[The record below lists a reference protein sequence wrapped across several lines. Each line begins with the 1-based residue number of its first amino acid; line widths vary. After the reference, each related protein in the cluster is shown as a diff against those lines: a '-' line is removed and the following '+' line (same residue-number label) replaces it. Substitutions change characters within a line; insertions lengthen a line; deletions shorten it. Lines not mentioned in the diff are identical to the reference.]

1 MTPQSN
7 FMIAAPVAVERI
19 GPLRALLATMNT
31 GPGRVD
37 PANGLVPFGRFEALH
52 FARLLVLADETL
64 EDLEAYGATF
74 DDAPVYLLFL
84 GDCDGPAEA
93 MLDAL
98 ARGAEAGLRRIFSHC
113 QGFSPGADLRRWM
126 GVHCVRPATAYV
138 NWIGRTVRQVREE
151 AALHDALSARLQRG
165 TAGESPRAARERLKA
180 AILAEGPALTPLP
193 ATPLRR
199 KVADAADAVGGALVL
214 LIAAPL
220 FLLYAPVFFAILR
233 SRETRDP
240 VIAPPPDLAK
250 MRAIGAADDHDVSN
264 AFSAVGSLKPGWFRL
279 STVSFIL
286 WLLNWANRHIFR
298 RGRLAR
304 VGTIHFARWVFLDDK
319 RRMVFASNYDG
330 ALDSYMDDF
339 INKAGYGLNLVFGN
353 GVGYPRTRF
362 LILDGAEDEQAFKFF
377 LRRHQLPTDVWY
389 KAYPGLTAFDLARNA
404 EIRQGFERQAMTD
417 GEAARWLA
425 LI

>member
-1 MTPQSN
+1 
-7 FMIAAPVAVERI
+7 
-19 GPLRALLATMNT
+19 
-31 GPGRVD
+31 GRVD
-37 PANGLVPFGRFEALH
+37 PANALVPFGRFDTVH
-52 FARLLVLADETL
+52 FARLLVLEDETL
-64 EDLEAYGATF
+64 GDLEAYGAAF
-74 DDAPVYLLFL
+74 DAPVYLLFL
-84 GDCDGPAEA
+84 GDCDGPAET

-98 ARGAEAGLRRIFSHC
+98 AREAEAGLRRIFAHC

-126 GVHCVRPATAYV
+126 DAHAVRPATAYV

-151 AALHDALSARLQRG
+151 AALHDTLSARREPG
-165 TAGESPRAARERLKA
+165 AAGESARAARERLKA
-180 AILAEGPALTPLP
+180 AVLAESPAPTPLP
-193 ATPLRR
+193 ATPLRWR
-199 KVADAADAVGGALVL
+199 LADAADAVGGVLVL

-220 FLLYAPVFFAILR
+220 LAVYAPVFLAILR

-240 VIAPPPDLAK
+240 VIAPPADLAK

-286 WLLNWANRHIFR
+286 WFLNWANRHIFR

-304 VGTIHFARWVFLDDK
+304 VGTIHFARWVFLDGK

-339 INKAGYGLNLVFGN
+339 INKAGYGLNLVFSN
-353 GVGYPRTRF
+353 GAGYPRTRF
-362 LILDGAEDEQAFKFF
+362 LVLDGAQDEQAFKFF

-404 EIRQGFERQAMTD
+404 EIRRGFERRSMTD